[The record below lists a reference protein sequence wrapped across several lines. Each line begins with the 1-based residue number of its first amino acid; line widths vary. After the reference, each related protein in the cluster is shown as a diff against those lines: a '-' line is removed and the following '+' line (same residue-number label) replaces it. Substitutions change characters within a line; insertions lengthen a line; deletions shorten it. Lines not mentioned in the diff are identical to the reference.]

1 MWLEWLVAWSWSLDG
16 LRDCIATGIQSVRDC
31 DGTAVITVACLLVL
45 FVWYC
50 YHVGREQPRP
60 HVSVNS
66 LLQGVDANG
75 LQNGSMYCQSPE
87 CVRCTHHDGLNQKLY
102 HNLQEYA
109 KRYSWSGMGRIH
121 KGIRE
126 QGRYLSSQP
135 SIQKPEVFFL
145 PDLPTTPYF
154 PRDAQKH
161 DVELLERNFQ
171 AILCEFE
178 ALYKAF
184 SNCSLPQGWKVNST
198 PSGEWF
204 TFDFVS
210 QGVCVPRNCRKCPR
224 TYRLLGSLRTC
235 IGNNVFGNACISVL
249 SPGTVITEHY
259 GPTNIRIRCHLG
271 TWRGRE
277 SPQHNRWRKPRVRW
291 CLGFMGALVKYLP
304 KALIQLDAAAA
315 WACSPN
321 TQEAEAEGSRLEGL
335 ACTICVHLY
344 ACVCRGQRSASSA
357 VSQALSTVI

>member
-1 MWLEWLVAWSWSLDG
+1 MVWVPLGPQRTERLTRLHTPSNKSPKMSLEWLVAWGWSLDG
-16 LRDCIATGIQSVRDC
+16 LRDCVATGIQSVRDC
-31 DGTAVITVACLLVL
+31 DSTAVVTVACLLVL

-60 HVSVNS
+60 YASVNA
-66 LLQGVDANG
+66 LMQGAEAHG
-75 LQNGSMYCQSPE
+75 LQNGFAYCQAPE
-87 CVRCTHHDGLNQKLY
+87 CARCTHEGLNQKLY

-126 QGRYLSSQP
+126 QGRYLSSRP

-145 PDLPTTPYF
+145 PDLPTAPYF
-154 PRDAQKH
+154 ARDAQKH

-171 AILCEFE
+171 TILCEFE

-184 SNCSLPQGWKVNST
+184 SNCSLPQGWKLNST

-204 TFDFVS
+204 TFYLVN

-271 TWRGRE
+271 R
-277 SPQHNRWRKPRVRW
+277 S
-291 CLGFMGALVKYLP
+291 
-304 KALIQLDAAAA
+304 
-315 WACSPN
+315 
-321 TQEAEAEGSRLEGL
+321 
-335 ACTICVHLY
+335 
-344 ACVCRGQRSASSA
+344 RGQGSPARTR
-357 VSQALSTVI
+357 VVRRPCRRRKETPPELR